1 MEDEVDDLESSELL
15 PMEAEHL
22 EQPLVVVLQVV
33 EVELLNQSLEALC
46 QSRRPMVVLDQV

>member
-15 PMEAEHL
+15 PMVAEHL
-22 EQPLVVVLQVV
+22 EQPLVVVLQLV

-46 QSRRPMVVLDQV
+46 QNRKLMVVLDQV